1 MRADTRTHVPANV
14 RFQERRGATRRH
26 VTRMLKQKKHAI
38 SKRKKAEETETK
50 ETRGE
55 QNTFSIEND
64 SIDQHAGEQKKA
76 LRLTQYLLTFAVLA
90 KAQTKSM

>member
-26 VTRMLKQKKHAI
+26 VTRMPQQKNTRFLKQ
-38 SKRKKAEETETK
+38 KKAEETETK

-64 SIDQHAGEQKKA
+64 SIGKHAGEPTFA
-76 LRLTQYLLTFAVLA
+76 LRMTQYLLTFAVLA